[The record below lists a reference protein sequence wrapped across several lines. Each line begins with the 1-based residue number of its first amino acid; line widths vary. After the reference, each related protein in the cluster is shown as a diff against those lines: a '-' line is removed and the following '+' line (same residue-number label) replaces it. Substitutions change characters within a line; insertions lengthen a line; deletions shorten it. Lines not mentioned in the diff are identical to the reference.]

1 MAQAPP
7 KGAASEKSAL
17 KSACSKRFPSK
28 LTLFFAPNFT
38 VVRSNGSCVQRGSK
52 LTSSRSTLGTMVVEA
67 TGGGASLLG
76 ACVSCSSLDNPAV
89 ASATISAGVS
99 TASLAAGAGATEA
112 GTEEEEEEEEED
124 TAFVRRGATGAGGAV
139 WETAS
144 SSCGLRRVASARSTN
159 SAVPSSTPVALHTSP
174 KNNCW
179 MAPNKLLNC
188 SSEQGRQSWQRYQL
202 HARQSMT
209 CSPARIHL
217 RHPSQA
223 PVRAVHRV
231 SSWPPGQMVAF
242 L

>member
-1 MAQAPP
+1 MMNGTRRDQNDDLHLTSMWSCNVVHKKRRSNHVQRQSSLQLPAHRISHHTMAQAPP

-17 KSACSKRFPSK
+17 KSPCSKRFPSK

-52 LTSSRSTLGTMVVEA
+52 LTSSRSTLGTIVVEA

-76 ACVSCSSLDNPAV
+76 ACVSSS
-89 ASATISAGVS
+89 
-99 TASLAAGAGATEA
+99 
-112 GTEEEEEEEEED
+112 
-124 TAFVRRGATGAGGAV
+124 R
-139 WETAS
+139 
-144 SSCGLRRVASARSTN
+144 
-159 SAVPSSTPVALHTSP
+159 PVALHTSP
-174 KNNCW
+174 KNKCW

-223 PVRAVHRV
+223 PARAVHRV